1 MNWFTGV
8 MVYVIVW
15 WLVFFTTLP
24 FGVRPPD
31 RIEPG
36 HDAGAPEKPRLWLKA
51 LVSSVIAGVLFAGIY
66 YVIDA
71 DLISFRRMTP

>member
-1 MNWFTGV
+1 MNWFTGI

-24 FGVRPPD
+24 FGVRPLEH
-31 RIEPG
+31 IETG
-36 HDAGAPEKPRLWLKA
+36 HDIGAPAKPRLWMKA
-51 LVSSVIAGVLFAGIY
+51 LVSSIIAGVLFAIIY

-71 DLISFRRMTP
+71 DLISFRRMSP